1 MAWQDFF
8 RNNSAG
14 LLNAGVGILSGQTP
28 QQQAAMGAQGFMQ
41 GMQQNKTLQY
51 LSKTRPDL
59 AQAVQAGLP
68 IEAAWSEALKSKTQG
83 PKDNLMSV
91 GGSIYNAETGEWMS
105 PPKGAGSDAEYGLNP
120 IYGVDDQG
128 NPVILQTSKSGQV
141 GRAALPDGVTLSKD
155 PIRMDTGTGYV
166 LMDPVTRQQI
176 GFVPKNLAEAERQKE
191 IGTAE
196 GKADAAAPGDLQAG
210 LNAKALVQQIRDDPN
225 LERGTGFS
233 SMGNVVP
240 GTAGYDFQNVVD
252 QAKGGAFLQAVQQ
265 MRGLGALSNAE
276 GGAATQ
282 AITRMNTATSK
293 EAFLSALADYERIID
308 QGIAR
313 SQNRMGERTIKG
325 PQATGATTRRR
336 YNPVT
341 GALE

>member
-1 MAWQDFF
+1 MAPMDFF
-8 RNNSAG
+8 RNNSTG
-14 LLNAGVGILSGQTP
+14 LLNAGIGILSGQTP
-28 QQQAAMGAQGFMQ
+28 QQQAALGAQGFMQ

-68 IEAAWSEALKSKTQG
+68 IDVAWSEALKTKTQG

-91 GGSIYNAETGEWMS
+91 GGSIYNAETGEWLS

-120 IYGVDDQG
+120 IYGVDQQG

-141 GRAALPDGVTLSKD
+141 GRAALPEGVTLSKE

-191 IGTAE
+191 MGTAE

-210 LNAKALVQQIRDDPN
+210 LNAKALVQQIRNDPN

-233 SMGNVVP
+233 SMGNVIP

-313 SQNRMGERTIKG
+313 AQNRMGERTIKG
-325 PQATGATTRRR
+325 PQATGTTTRRR
-336 YNPVT
+336 YNPAT